1 MWEGETTD
9 FLTEI
14 LIRDKKG
21 LTTNGGGFNFAP
33 SHSWLS
39 NDRECPAASGLIVAL
54 SLLFIES
61 YAIQVKDKSYGEDN
75 NGGENC
81 AGEFLHCLSH
91 FWLNFGWS
99 V

>member
-21 LTTNGGGFNFAP
+21 LTTNGGGLNFAP

-39 NDRECPAASGLIVAL
+39 NDRECRTVSGLIVAL

-61 YAIQVKDKSYGEDN
+61 NAIQI
-75 NGGENC
+75 
-81 AGEFLHCLSH
+81 
-91 FWLNFGWS
+91 
-99 V
+99 